1 MNKKYFDKIRDE
13 NPFLPL
19 SDIVHELL
27 LQNIISFKLEPGT
40 RISENSISQELG
52 ISRSPIKT
60 ALEKLADHGFIHIR
74 NSRYYVAEF
83 DEAEYRDIFD
93 LTAMIE
99 PFAASKA
106 AANIT
111 SEQLNELYRIAHRLT
126 ALYEEAYE
134 SGRNFGYSK
143 LLDQEIAFHSLLV
156 KASGNNLIYNLYNS
170 KKFVIWRYRGYL
182 LYSRPEGFFKTLDTD
197 HTLICDI
204 IKLRDDELAAAVVR
218 RHLHVSRDGIE
229 RYELLTKTKKSSNN
243 LAGA

>member
-1 MNKKYFDKIRDE
+1 MNKKYFDKIRNE

-60 ALEKLADHGFIHIR
+60 ALENLAEHGFIKIR

-83 DEAEYRDIFD
+83 DENEYRDIYD

-99 PFAASKA
+99 PFAAAKA
-106 AANIT
+106 ASNIT
-111 SEQLNELYRIAHRLT
+111 DEQLNELYKIAHRLT
-126 ALYEEAYE
+126 ELYAEAYE

-143 LLDQEIAFHSLLV
+143 LLDQEIAFHSGIV
-156 KASGNNLIYNLYNS
+156 KASGNDLIYNLYNS
-170 KKFVIWRYRGYL
+170 KKYVIWRYRGYL

-204 IKLRDDELAAAVVR
+204 LKLHDDELASAVTR

-229 RYELLTKTKKSSNN
+229 RYELMSKSRK
-243 LAGA
+243 AD